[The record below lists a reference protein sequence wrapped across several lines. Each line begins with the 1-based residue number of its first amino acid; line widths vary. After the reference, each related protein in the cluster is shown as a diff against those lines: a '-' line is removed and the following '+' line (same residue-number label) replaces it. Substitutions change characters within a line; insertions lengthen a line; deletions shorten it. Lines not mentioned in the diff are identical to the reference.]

1 MRLGGKAG
9 GGPGSGSDSPADFGL
24 RIDDVDEEDPNRG
37 GKGGGAE
44 FLSSLSDVEFIA
56 SVMSTLTGKKEHV
69 RLFCSVC
76 GDLGG
81 SGGATTGELSGV
93 NVGTI
98 FSE

>member
-24 RIDDVDEEDPNRG
+24 RIDDEDEEDPNRG